1 MGKDLGEDQER
12 RCLAPEHPG
21 DLSHQERRRDKQG
34 GVDDA
39 FNEIDGLRTIACPRG
54 DERPRRDNEQL
65 SCGEY
70 ETESWY
76 WGCRTGRIGVQR
88 VNSQVGATCHSS

>member
-1 MGKDLGEDQER
+1 MGKDPGEDQER
-12 RCLAPEHPG
+12 RCLSPEQPG

-54 DERPRRDNEQL
+54 DERPRRDNEP
-65 SCGEY
+65 SPVPVVMNVHAAI
-70 ETESWY
+70 T
-76 WGCRTGRIGVQR
+76 
-88 VNSQVGATCHSS
+88 NN